1 LLQETEQDAFVDVI
15 IEITDME
22 LEKREKESPDAE
34 GCNEEEDTEY
44 GVEVAIEGEFGF
56 WSLLNVQFVVSR
68 LGSLELHVMGVHW
81 PKIRNMQR
89 LMIDTCHSSASE
101 GSK

>member
-1 LLQETEQDAFVDVI
+1 MLQETEQDAFVDVI

-56 WSLLNVQFVVSR
+56 
-68 LGSLELHVMGVHW
+68 
-81 PKIRNMQR
+81 
-89 LMIDTCHSSASE
+89 
-101 GSK
+101 